1 MAISKVTSGG
11 IADGTLSV
19 EDIKDD
25 AVTAAK
31 LANSINT
38 DIATGVTGN
47 TTANAAL
54 PKAGGAMTGAIT
66 TNSTFDGVDIATR
79 DGVLTSTTATAAA
92 ALPKAGGAMTGTITN
107 LRSTGIDDNANALAM
122 TIDSSENVGVG
133 VTSIDTWTKLK
144 VAGTAGAQDV
154 AKQALYVTSPT
165 ATANEGV
172 GMRFSAASG
181 SHEAVGIIGM
191 VNNPSGNSG
200 AMTFHTYNGGG
211 TIPERM
217 RIDNAGK
224 VGIGTT
230 APARTLHVNSA
241 DANIASFEGHQGE
254 GLVISSGTNGQI
266 DIIGYDDGAS
276 AYNPIV
282 IRAGSSGIRVTSNG
296 LCFGADTAAAN
307 ALDDYEEGAW
317 SPSIEA
323 ANGNAANF
331 TVGSAMYTKIGR
343 QVNVTAYI
351 HSIDLT
357 AMTSGSY
364 ILIKGLPYT
373 SQDYADFAMGYR
385 DAGYSNSVI
394 VGGYVQSGVTFCYLM
409 HGGGGEAQQGSTFT
423 FSKCMINIT
432 YPST

>member
-19 EDIKDD
+19 EDIADD

-107 LRSTGIDDNANALAM
+107 LRSTGIDDNADALAM
-122 TIDSSENVGVG
+122 TITSSENVGIGIVPEAWHSSYVG
-133 VTSIDTWTKLK
+133 LQVGLSTSLMANTSAAGNITWFGNNFYYDGTRKYINTDEATVYEQGEGNHKFNVTASGSADSAITWTTGFEVLNGGKARAKNGLLF
-144 VAGTAGAQDV
+144 GTD
-154 AKQALYVTSPT
+154 T
-165 ATANEGV
+165 ATAN
-172 GMRFSAASG
+172 
-181 SHEAVGIIGM
+181 
-191 VNNPSGNSG
+191 
-200 AMTFHTYNGGG
+200 T
-211 TIPERM
+211 
-217 RIDNAGK
+217 
-224 VGIGTT
+224 
-230 APARTLHVNSA
+230 
-241 DANIASFEGHQGE
+241 
-254 GLVISSGTNGQI
+254 
-266 DIIGYDDGAS
+266 
-276 AYNPIV
+276 
-282 IRAGSSGIRVTSNG
+282 
-296 LCFGADTAAAN
+296 
-307 ALDDYEEGAW
+307 LDDYEEGSW

-351 HSIDLT
+351 HTIDLT

-364 ILIKGLPYT
+364 ILLKGLPYT

>member
-92 ALPKAGGAMTGTITN
+92 ALPKAGGSMSGNLELNDNVKAAFGQSGDLEIFHDSTNSYIKDIGTGALVLQSNSSAIVLEKTDGENMLLCNTDGAVNIYHNGSEKLATTATGVDV
-107 LRSTGIDDNANALAM
+107 TGIAVTDGITSSGNITIAVNASPTLKLKRTGNNAGNGNIECLGADDSVDYKIAFAQSNGVM
-122 TIDSSENVGVG
+122 SFDVGGTRMLG
-133 VTSIDTWTKLK
+133 VTSSGLCFNSD
-144 VAGTAGAQDV
+144 
-154 AKQALYVTSPT
+154 T
-165 ATANEGV
+165 ATAN
-172 GMRFSAASG
+172 
-181 SHEAVGIIGM
+181 
-191 VNNPSGNSG
+191 
-200 AMTFHTYNGGG
+200 
-211 TIPERM
+211 
-217 RIDNAGK
+217 
-224 VGIGTT
+224 
-230 APARTLHVNSA
+230 
-241 DANIASFEGHQGE
+241 
-254 GLVISSGTNGQI
+254 
-266 DIIGYDDGAS
+266 
-276 AYNPIV
+276 
-282 IRAGSSGIRVTSNG
+282 
-296 LCFGADTAAAN
+296 
-307 ALDDYEEGAW
+307 ALNDYEEGAW
-317 SPSIEA
+317 TPAISATS
-323 ANGNAANF
+323 GNAATL

-351 HSIDLT
+351 HSIDLS
-357 AMTSGSY
+357 AITSGSY
-364 ILIKGLPYT
+364 ILLTGLPYA
-373 SQDYADFAMGYR
+373 SQDYADFSIGYR

-394 VGGYVQSGVTFCYLM
+394 VGGYVQSGQSFAYFM

-423 FSKCMINIT
+423 FGKCMLNIT